1 MTNQIKEF
9 IERHIDKI
17 ENNKFFDLFETAST
31 ALPMYEDVGEL
42 SKILEDAEIYPLD
55 NLDCIPTAYFAGRQD
70 LVRYMTPNKVE
81 EIRARAFQNCNKLKD
96 LILYR
101 DVKYVNDFICWNCRL
116 EYLEIQNPDIEFAV
130 RAFNKCKIR
139 HIKFN
144 GTKEQFLETDFYGNL
159 LNGTFIEY
167 SDGSETIKI

>member
-1 MTNQIKEF
+1 MNNEVKEF

-17 ENNKFFDLFETAST
+17 EKNEFSDLFEIAAT

-42 SKILEDAEIYPLD
+42 SKLLEDAEIYPLD

-70 LVRYMTPNKVE
+70 IVRYMTPNRVE
-81 EIRARAFQNCNKLKD
+81 EIRARAFQNCSKLKD
-96 LILYR
+96 LILYK
-101 DVKYVNDFICWNCRL
+101 DVKWVNACICWNCNF
-116 EYLEIQNPDIEFAV
+116 EYLEIQNPDIEFAT
-130 RAFNKCKIR
+130 RAFNHCKIR

-144 GTKEQFLETDFYGNL
+144 GTKEQFLQTNFYGDT

-167 SDGSETIKI
+167 TDGSETIKI

>member
-1 MTNQIKEF
+1 MNNHVKEF

-17 ENNKFFDLFETAST
+17 EKNEFSDLFETAAT
-31 ALPMYEDVGEL
+31 ALPIYEDVGEL
-42 SKILEDAEIYPLD
+42 SKILEDAEVYPLD

-70 LVRYMTPNKVE
+70 IVRYMTPNKVE
-81 EIRARAFQNCNKLKD
+81 EIRSRVFQNCNALKD

-101 DVKYVNDFICWNCRL
+101 DVKYVGGYICWNCNL
-116 EYLEIQNPDIEFAV
+116 KYLEIQNPNIDFATKS
-130 RAFNKCKIR
+130 FNHCKIR

-144 GTKEQFLETDFYGNL
+144 GTKEQFLRTNFYGDL

-167 SDGSETIKI
+167 TDGSETL

>member
-1 MTNQIKEF
+1 MNTRVKEF
-9 IERHIDKI
+9 IERHIDEI
-17 ENNKFFDLFETAST
+17 EHNQFFDLFETAAT
-31 ALPMYEDVGEL
+31 ALPIYEDVGEL
-42 SKILEDAEIYPLD
+42 SKLLEDAEIYPLD

-70 LVRYMTPNKVE
+70 IVRYMTPNKVE

-101 DVKYVNDFICWNCRL
+101 DVKWVDAYVCWNCNF

-130 RAFNKCKIR
+130 RAFSHCKIR

-144 GTKEQFLETDFYGNL
+144 GTKEQFLKTNFYGNR

-167 SDGSETIKI
+167 IDGSETL